1 MASGE
6 RDRRARCPERRAA
19 HLQRRHDVVADRRAR
34 RVSRGHF
41 RYPRRGRGVRRRE
54 LRVRGGHRQARGE
67 QSAVRSRPEFTLHD
81 LLYNSVARDP
91 QKTAVVDGDAKHT
104 YEDLERQSGSLGAA
118 LSEAGVGRG
127 DRVGVYMEKSW
138 EAIVA
143 MLAASRIGAAYV
155 NVNPLFK
162 APQVEYLAGDCD
174 IRVMIGDT
182 PKLEELQPKTV
193 QTAFYRG
200 AKPEGPAARSY
211 VDVAEALEGEG
222 LKVDRNVSESDLG
235 TILYTSGSTGM
246 PKGVSTSQ
254 RNVVVGAQIV
264 STYLEN
270 TPEDRILSAL
280 PLNFDAGMSQ
290 FTTSLRVGA
299 TLVLQRSRLPGDL
312 VRALRRHEIT
322 GVTGVPPLW
331 ALLLRSAKAIEE
343 EPLTHLRY
351 IANTGGRIPF
361 ANLNELKRLLTGLS
375 GTRIYLMYGLTE
387 AFRSTYLPPEEI
399 DRASPET
406 GWCIGKAIPDTEILV
421 IDKEGRECAPGEVGE
436 LVHRGP
442 TVAMC
447 YWGKQEATN
456 KAYRPN
462 PLAPPE
468 LLDVE
473 RVVYSGDLVRKDEE
487 GYLYFIGRDDAMI
500 KSQGYRLSP
509 EEVENLLIGSGLVH
523 EACAFGVEDP
533 EVGQLVMAVVSL
545 KDGADED
552 SVEKIRE
559 HVIKNGPPYMV
570 PKEIFIQDEL
580 PKTGSGKIDR
590 KGITNAYAS

>member
-1 MASGE
+1 
-6 RDRRARCPERRAA
+6 
-19 HLQRRHDVVADRRAR
+19 
-34 RVSRGHF
+34 VSQCLSISH
-41 RYPRRGRGVRRRE
+41 
-54 LRVRGGHRQARGE
+54 
-67 QSAVRSRPEFTLHD
+67 PEFTLHD
-81 LLYNSVARDP
+81 LLRNSVERNPEKVAI
-91 QKTAVVDGDAKHT
+91 VDGSAEYT
-104 YEDLERQSGSLGAA
+104 YEDLDRQSNSLGAA
-118 LSEAGVGRG
+118 LAEAGVEKG

-155 NVNPLFK
+155 NINPLFK
-162 APQVEYLAGDCD
+162 PPQVAYVAQDCD
-174 IRVMIGDT
+174 VRAMIGDSARLDD
-182 PKLEELQPKTV
+182 LEPGTV
-193 QTAFYRG
+193 PGTAFYKGDPPREES
-200 AKPEGPAARSY
+200 AETLVDLAQVLQSW
-211 VDVAEALEGEG
+211 DVAGAQ
-222 LKVDRNVSESDLG
+222 RQVSEVDLA

-246 PKGVSTSQ
+246 PKGVATSQ

-264 STYLEN
+264 TTYLKN
-270 TPEDRILSAL
+270 TNEDRILSAL

-312 VRALRRHEIT
+312 TRALRRHEIT

-331 ALLLRSAKAIEE
+331 ALLLRSARAIHE
-343 EPLTHLRY
+343 EPLESLRY
-351 IANTGGRIPF
+351 IANTGGRIPQ
-361 ANLNELKRLLTGLS
+361 ANLDELRRLLEPS

-387 AFRSTYLPPEEI
+387 AFRSTYLPPEEVH
-399 DRASPET
+399 RGSR
-406 GWCIGKAIPDTEILV
+406 CIGKAIPGTEILV
-421 IDKEGRECAPGEVGE
+421 INKEGKECAPDEPGE

-442 TVAMC
+442 TVAMG
-447 YWGKQEATN
+447 YWGKVEATQ

-473 RVVYSGDLVRKDEE
+473 RVVYSGDTVRRDED
-487 GYLYFIGRDDAMI
+487 GFLYFIGREDAMI

-509 EEVENLLIGSGLVH
+509 EEVENLLIGSGLVQ

-533 EVGQLVMAVVSL
+533 EVGQLVVAAVSL
-545 KDGADED
+545 KDGTDNGAVD
-552 SVEKIRE
+552 KIRE

-570 PKEIFIQDEL
+570 PKEIFVLDEL

-590 KGITNAYAS
+590 KGISNAYSDG

>member
-1 MASGE
+1 M
-6 RDRRARCPERRAA
+6 
-19 HLQRRHDVVADRRAR
+19 
-34 RVSRGHF
+34 
-41 RYPRRGRGVRRRE
+41 
-54 LRVRGGHRQARGE
+54 
-67 QSAVRSRPEFTLHD
+67 RPEFTLHD
-81 LLYNSVARDP
+81 LLHNAVERDP
-91 QKTAVVDGDAKHT
+91 EGVAVVDGSSEYT
-104 YEDLERQSGSLGAA
+104 YEDLERASNSLGAA
-118 LSEAGVGRG
+118 LIESGVEKG

-143 MLAASRIGAAYV
+143 MLAASRVGAAYV
-155 NVNPLFK
+155 NINPLFK
-162 APQVEYLAGDCD
+162 PPQVAYVAQDCD
-174 IRVMIGDT
+174 VRVMIGDY
-182 PKLEELQPKTV
+182 PKLDDLESGTV
-193 QTAFYRG
+193 RGTAFYRG
-200 AKPEGPAARSY
+200 ERPGEESAGHLT
-211 VDVAEALEGEG
+211 DLAE
-222 LKVDRNVSESDLG
+222 VFRNADAPRAERQVSEIDLL

-246 PKGVSTSQ
+246 PKGVATSQ

-264 STYLEN
+264 SSYLEN
-270 TPEDRILSAL
+270 TAEDRILSAL

-312 VRALRRHEIT
+312 SRALRRHEIT

-331 ALLLRSAKAIEE
+331 SLLLRSAKAIEA
-343 EPLTHLRY
+343 EPLESLRY
-351 IANTGGRIPF
+351 IANTGGRIPQ
-361 ANLNELKRLLTGLS
+361 ANLDQLRRLLEPS

-387 AFRSTYLPPEEI
+387 AFRSTYLPPEEV
-399 DRASPET
+399 DRGST
-406 GWCIGKAIPDTEILV
+406 CIGKAIPNTEILV
-421 IDKEGRECAPGEVGE
+421 IDRQGRECAPDEPGE

-442 TVAMC
+442 TVAMG
-447 YWGKQEATN
+447 YWGNEEATL

-473 RVVYSGDLVRKDEE
+473 RVVYSGDTVRRDEE
-487 GYLYFIGRDDAMI
+487 GFLYFIGREDAMI

-545 KDGADED
+545 RDGEHKGAVED
-552 SVEKIRE
+552 IRE

-570 PKEIFIQDEL
+570 PKEIFVLDEL

-590 KGITNAYAS
+590 KGISNAYADG